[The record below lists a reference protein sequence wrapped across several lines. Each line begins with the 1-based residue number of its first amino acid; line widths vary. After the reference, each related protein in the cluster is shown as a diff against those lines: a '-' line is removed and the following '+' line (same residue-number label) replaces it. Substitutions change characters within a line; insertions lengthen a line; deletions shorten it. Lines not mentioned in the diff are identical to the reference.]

1 MTEKKVRTRFAP
13 SPTGYMH
20 IGNLRT
26 ALYAYLYAKSQ
37 GGDFILRIEDTDRTR
52 YVADAVDFI
61 ERTLKL
67 AGIVPDE
74 GPGYGGDCGPY
85 VQSERLPL
93 YKKYAE
99 ELVKTGHA
107 YYCFCDTDDDHSTGE
122 FGGYDRTC
130 RDLPQDVIDAHLKN
144 GDPYVIRQK
153 MPLDGATTYADVLHG
168 SITIPNSELEDQVLL
183 KRDGMPTYNF
193 ANVIDD
199 HLMGITHIMRGAEFI
214 TSTPKYILLYESFG
228 WDVPVFIHLAPV
240 MGKNEDGS
248 VSKLSKRHGATSFD
262 DLVKMGYLPQAI
274 VNYVAL
280 LGWNPKNTNQEIFF
294 MQELIE
300 HFSLDGLSKS
310 PAVFDYAKLGWV
322 SGEYFKAMD
331 DASFAAMARPFA
343 GELPDYLEAH
353 WDALTALLRTRI
365 ERLGQIPDEIR
376 FLIEAPAFDAELY
389 VNKRNK
395 VTPEK
400 AKELLPAVI
409 ALLETIPEAEW
420 NNENL
425 YAKLE
430 AHIEATGVKKGLL
443 MWVVRIAAAG
453 QKVTPGGA
461 TEILSLLGK
470 ENSLARLKKSLD
482 MLASL

>member
-1 MTEKKVRTRFAP
+1 MTKQTVRTRFAP

-26 ALYAYLYAKSQ
+26 ALYGYLYAKSQ
-37 GGDFILRIEDTDRTR
+37 QGQFILRIEDTDRTR

-61 ERTLKL
+61 NRTLEM
-67 AGIVPDE
+67 AHIVPDE
-74 GPGYGGDCGPY
+74 SPSLGGPYGPY
-85 VQSERLPL
+85 VQSERMDL

-107 YYCFCDTDDDHSTGE
+107 YYCFCDPDEDHSTGE

-280 LGWNPKNTNQEIFF
+280 LGWNPKNTNQEIFS

-300 HFSLDGLSKS
+300 HFSLEGLSKS

-343 GELPDYLEAH
+343 GDLPDYLEAH
-353 WDALTALLRTRI
+353 WDALAALLRTRI

-409 ALLETIPEAEW
+409 ALLEAIPEAEW

-482 MLASL
+482 ALASL